1 MVFINRTATLSPSF
15 ILFKHKEGLSLSQ
28 INDEL
33 IDNGFKSM
41 SKMGIKK
48 IIDRMK
54 KTTQTQNDTSAN
66 DIEEDIQQTIENDD
80 WAKWLFPISP
90 KN

>member
-1 MVFINRTATLSPSF
+1 MDS
-15 ILFKHKEGLSLSQ
+15 LFKHKEGLSLSQ